1 MGNEMAPGRDD
12 ILHSSCQ
19 LVYHALN
26 NSKRA
31 CNAIKHAG
39 WLVSISQVFI
49 DADFSAHSLRAH
61 CFPGGHAR
69 YATSEGW
76 FTEIRG

>member
-1 MGNEMAPGRDD
+1 M
-12 ILHSSCQ
+12 Q
-19 LVYHALN
+19 
-26 NSKRA
+26 

-49 DADFSAHSLRAH
+49 DADFSTHSLRAH